1 MFFLYM
7 ATVRE
12 NAVGSKMLLSEE
24 KQWFILLEKE
34 TTLKV
39 NTAFIY
45 LLLFL
50 NTTLAL
56 SYRRMY

>member
-1 MFFLYM
+1 M

-45 LLLFL
+45 LLFF
-50 NTTLAL
+50 
-56 SYRRMY
+56 

>member
-1 MFFLYM
+1 
-7 ATVRE
+7 
-12 NAVGSKMLLSEE
+12 MLLSEE